1 VTRVRTYTY
10 HVVDVFTE
18 IPFAGNMLAVFPD
31 AAGLSDGTM
40 QAIARELNLSET
52 SFVLAA
58 EAPGALARVRIFTPQ
73 VELPFAGHPTIGTAF
88 VLTQLGRVPNEAI
101 SFAFDELI
109 GRIALRL
116 ERRADPF
123 VAWLQTPDIS
133 VVATLDRA
141 ACAAVLGLRLDDLLG
156 DLPPQILSA
165 GNPFLYVPLRDAATV
180 DRAGL
185 DLRALDAVAPRNLA
199 PGVFFFARAAPGT
212 FYSRMLAPLS
222 GVPED
227 PGTGSAT
234 GRSAHISS
242 CTTSSRDAT
251 AFGFVNEQ
259 GVRMKR
265 RSLVHGIVRVADDAT
280 LRTVEVG
287 GSAVKTSDAMMY
299 VPEHGLA

>member
-58 EAPGALARVRIFTPQ
+58 DAPGALARVRIFTPQ

-199 PGVFFFARAAPGT
+199 TGVFFFARAAPGT

-234 GRSAHISS
+234 GPLGAYLFMHDLIAR
-242 CTTSSRDAT
+242 RD
-251 AFGFVNEQ
+251 GVRFVNEQ